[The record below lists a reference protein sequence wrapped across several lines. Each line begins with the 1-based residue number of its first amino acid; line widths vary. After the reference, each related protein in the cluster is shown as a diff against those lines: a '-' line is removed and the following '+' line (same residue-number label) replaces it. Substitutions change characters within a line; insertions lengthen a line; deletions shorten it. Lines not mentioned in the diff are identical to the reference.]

1 MTELS
6 NVGKFL
12 NFLGAAEGAGYNTIT
27 GGGSFSSYDKHPGI
41 VGVVTKQGPSTA
53 AGKYQITKSTYD
65 EFAPKLG
72 ITDFSP
78 ASQDR
83 IALEIIRSQGALSD
97 VQSGNFEAAINK
109 LGGRWASLPS
119 SIYAGHPRRSSEW
132 VSSYFGGKI
141 KPREYTPP
149 TLQNQTD
156 IPIAPSYNVGAS
168 ELAFKQA
175 QDEAKYGGFVNQV
188 ANLPEAI
195 GLGFQTQ
202 NYTYNFL
209 MNRNLENV
217 DLSLRITKEF
227 AGQAIN
233 GIPPDY
239 HGYILSGVS
248 QDDIYRRRAKV
259 EDGLRKQ
266 QDLASMGVVG
276 AVGTFTGALVDI
288 PTLVGFVPGLGTAA
302 VVSKANRLKNAL
314 ATGLVFSGSN
324 VAAEA
329 ALSKYRPLATND
341 DLVWAAAAGLAFG
354 LPIGALATP
363 GAKAIGKV
371 ATEFGPEIQALQQ
384 FGQKTAS
391 KIQIDEFKSAGLEL
405 TEKGKATLDPEFR
418 QAQINKIETDAIKV
432 ESKAIPMMEKSSSFT
447 EFIPKT
453 KSGKAYPAESTRK
466 VLEDLAKTAD
476 PQVAKMAARLLET
489 IGDDI
494 PFYTLPKSAK
504 ALSNRPGVYYPSPHL
519 VTVSRE
525 AKDTTKIHEIAHAVT
540 VHKLDYGKANP
551 DTAHGKL
558 YQEINSYYQQALD
571 EANKQGFKSYYLKN
585 IDEFVAGL
593 YGGSSAKPLVE
604 FLSKIK
610 AEGDVS
616 LLSKFVQAV
625 GKLLGFADDE
635 MNLYLK
641 SLNATEQLIDE
652 KLMVKIQGKG
662 GRADK
667 EFLMDD
673 AELKDYLPDSA
684 KDDKRSFTPLGPAL
698 ENYFARD
705 WVPPQAR
712 ELFHKLAGTT
722 TGYRNHAVVEQ
733 HASEVAGL
741 LSESWTSK
749 LKKSY
754 VPAFESYFRELM
766 EKGETTRWKQAE
778 VYEDW
783 ERQVGNY
790 IRGFDGDYHPSMIK
804 VGNEVKVI
812 LREVADHINN
822 PGKFNGA
829 TKRGLTQVEELDPE
843 TGAKSLTDP
852 LPYNDNYLPRHPD
865 VAKFN
870 SMTAQ
875 FGPETVQRFLA
886 NSFKSANPD
895 VEAKVA
901 ERFGRWYFNNLQ
913 DSKLNRIN
921 DNLENMLRG
930 FDRESLK
937 ESFVKYGN
945 MTDLEAD
952 ELLAAMFPKR
962 DKANPLTKNLKSR
975 SSLDETYTEQVLMK
989 DGSTFSMS
997 LNDFIDTRTMD
1008 VLGAYFHRTAG
1019 SVALANKLDVYKASD
1034 IDRLIKSAT
1043 EQEFGS
1049 ALPGDRLNG
1058 LRENLNF
1065 TFDRVLGRPVEQFTV
1080 FNKVLEM
1087 WRSLHVSRLMG
1098 GAVYNQVQEL
1108 SQIIGSLGWK
1118 TTLKAIPELRGLVRD
1133 VKSGKVK
1140 NEMLDQLENLT
1151 GGAGSDLLRR
1161 TDFSPR
1167 DDWVRQRGNTP
1178 LNQWLDRTDNLMS
1191 RSASGVLK
1199 WTGMTGVM
1207 IQQKRIHAIA
1217 MINHFVDA
1225 ANGKATLAFSKER
1238 LAWMG
1243 LDEADTKKVLDN
1255 IKAYHKDVPGSK
1267 TGQVDFEKWQA
1278 ADPESYAKF
1287 IVAYHRESRRVVQE
1301 NDLASMVP
1309 IMGKGWGQTMFQFM
1323 NFSMQGWNK
1332 SMAFAMNHRDYQTLS
1347 TVLHGSMFAM
1357 ATYLART
1364 NAQMAG
1370 MSAQE
1375 RADFAEK
1382 RLSNKQIVANSFGR
1396 IAQVS
1401 LLPIIIDSTIA
1412 PTPIFSG
1419 ARTTSN
1425 VTDFVGSNPTLS
1437 AISTALAI
1445 PRKLA
1450 LASAS
1455 DEVQVSERDVRNWM
1469 KLLPFNN
1476 VVGISNVL
1484 NSIAADYPNS
1494 DKQE

>member
-12 NFLGAAEGAGYNTIT
+12 DFLGAAEGAGYNTIT

-83 IALEIIRSQGALSD
+83 IALEIIRSQGALAD
-97 VQSGNFEAAINK
+97 VQSGNFDAAIKK

-119 SIYAGHPRRSSEW
+119 SIYDGHPRRSSEW
-132 VSSYFGGKI
+132 VNNYFGGKI

-149 TLQNQTD
+149 RLQNQTD
-156 IPIAPSYNVGAS
+156 IPIAPNYNVGAS
-168 ELAFKQA
+168 ELAFKAA
-175 QDEAKYGGFVNQV
+175 QDEAKFGGFANQI
-188 ANLPEAI
+188 ANLPGAI
-195 GLGFQTQ
+195 GLGFETQ

-209 MNRNLENV
+209 VNRNLENV
-217 DLSLRITKEF
+217 DLTFRYTKDLV
-227 AGQAIN
+227 GQATS

-248 QDDIYRRRAKV
+248 QDDVFRRRAKV
-259 EDGLRKQ
+259 EEGLRKQ
-266 QDLASMGVVG
+266 QELASMGVVG
-276 AVGTFTGALVDI
+276 AVGTFTGALVDL

-302 VVSKANRLKNAL
+302 MVSKANRLKNAL
-314 ATGLVFSGSN
+314 ATGMVFAGSN

-363 GAKAIGKV
+363 GSKAIGKV
-371 ATEFGPEIQALQQ
+371 ATEFTTEAQALQQ
-384 FGQKTAS
+384 FGQKTAA

-405 TEKGKATLDPEFR
+405 TEKGRATLDPEFR
-418 QAQINKIETDAIKV
+418 QAQINKIETEAIKV
-432 ESKAIPMMEKSSSFT
+432 ESKSIPMMQKSSSYT
-447 EFIPKT
+447 DFIPKT
-453 KSGKAYPAESTRK
+453 KSGKPYPAESTRK
-466 VLEDLAKTAD
+466 VLEDLAQSTD
-476 PQVAKMAARLLET
+476 PQVAKMASRLLES

-519 VTVSRE
+519 VSVSRE

-558 YQEINSYYQQALD
+558 YQEINSYYEQAVA
-571 EANKQGFKSYYLKN
+571 EARKQGFKSYYLKN
-585 IDEFVAGL
+585 IDEFAAGL
-593 YGGSSAKPLVE
+593 YGGSSAKPLVD

-610 AEGDVS
+610 VEGDVS

-652 KLMVKIQGKG
+652 KLMVQLQGKG

-673 AELKDYLPDSA
+673 PELKDYMPDDTA
-684 KDDKRSFTPLGPAL
+684 NVGFTSYGPAL
-698 ENYFARD
+698 ENFFARE
-705 WVPPQAR
+705 WVPQAAR
-712 ELFHKLAGTT
+712 DIFHKLAGST
-722 TGYRNHAVVEQ
+722 TGYKNHAVVSQ
-733 HASEVAGL
+733 SAWDQTLALGDG
-741 LSESWTSK
+741 WITK
-749 LKKSY
+749 LDKSFK
-754 VPAFESYFRELM
+754 PAFNKYFEELM
-766 EKGETTRWKQAE
+766 ENKEATRWQRAE
-778 VYEDW
+778 KFDAW
-783 ERQVGNY
+783 ETQVGNY
-790 IRGFDGDYHPSMIK
+790 VRGVEGDYHPTMIK
-804 VGNEVKVI
+804 AGNDVKALMKEAV
-812 LREVADHINN
+812 DHINN

-829 TKRGLTQVEELDPE
+829 TKRGLTQVEEIDPE
-843 TGAKSLTDP
+843 TGAKSLSDP
-852 LPYNDNYLPRHPD
+852 LPYNENYLPRHPD

-875 FGPETVQRFLA
+875 FGPETIQKFFA
-886 NSFKSANPD
+886 NSFKAANPTVD
-895 VEAKVA
+895 AKVA

-930 FDRESLK
+930 FDRDSLK
-937 ESFVKYGN
+937 ESFVKYGS
-945 MTDLEAD
+945 MTEAEAT
-952 ELLAAMFPKR
+952 ELLTQMFPKK
-962 DKANPLTKNLKSR
+962 DKTNPLTKNLRSR
-975 SSLDETYTEQVLMK
+975 SSLDETYTEQILMK
-989 DGSTFSMS
+989 DGTTHTMS
-997 LNDFIDTRTMD
+997 LNDFIDTRTFD
-1008 VLGAYFHRTAG
+1008 VLEAYLRRTAG
-1019 SVALANKLDVYKASD
+1019 SISLANQLDVYKASD
-1034 IDRLIKSAT
+1034 IDRLIKNAT
-1043 EQEFGS
+1043 EQQFGS
-1049 ALPGDRLNG
+1049 ALSGERLTA
-1058 LRENLNF
+1058 LRENLDF
-1065 TFDRVLGRPVEQFTV
+1065 TFDRILGRPVEQFSTG
-1080 FNKVLEM
+1080 NKLLEM
-1087 WRSLHVSRLMG
+1087 WRALNVTRLMG

-1118 TTLKAIPELRGLVRD
+1118 TTLRAIPELRGLVRD
-1133 VKSGKVK
+1133 VRTGAVK

-1151 GGAGSDLLRR
+1151 GGAGADLLRR
-1161 TDFSPR
+1161 TQMSPR
-1167 DDWVRQRGNTP
+1167 DDWVRQRGDTV
-1178 LNQWLDRTDNLMS
+1178 LNQWLDRTDNVMS

-1207 IQQKRIHAIA
+1207 VQQKRIHAVA
-1217 MINHFVDA
+1217 MINHFVEA
-1225 ANGKATLAFSKER
+1225 ATGKTKLTFSKDR

-1243 LDEADTKKVLDN
+1243 LDEADTAKVLN
-1255 IKAYHKDVPGSK
+1255 TIKAYHKDVPGSK
-1267 TGQVDFEKWQA
+1267 MGQVDFEKWQA
-1278 ADPESYAKF
+1278 TDPETYAKF
-1287 IVAYHRESRRVVQE
+1287 IVAWQRESRRVVQE

-1309 IMGKGWGQTMFQFM
+1309 IMGKGWGQTMFQFL
-1323 NFSMQGWNK
+1323 NFSLQGWNK
-1332 SMAFAMNHRDYQTLS
+1332 SLGFAMNHKDYQTLS
-1347 TVLHGSMFAM
+1347 TVLHGTMFA
-1357 ATYLART
+1357 AAVYLART

-1370 MSAQE
+1370 MSPEE
-1375 RADFAEK
+1375 RAEFAEK
-1382 RLSNKQIVANSFGR
+1382 RLSNKQIVANSIGR

-1401 LLPIIIDSTIA
+1401 VLPVLIDSTIA

-1425 VTDFVGSNPTLS
+1425 VTDFIGSNPTLS
-1437 AISTALAI
+1437 AISTALAM
-1445 PRKLA
+1445 PRKIA

>member
-12 NFLGAAEGAGYNTIT
+12 DFLGAAEGAGYNTIT

-83 IALEIIRSQGALSD
+83 IALEIIRSQGALAD
-97 VQSGNFEAAINK
+97 VQSGNFDAAIKK

-119 SIYAGHPRRSSEW
+119 SIYDGHPRRSSEW
-132 VSSYFGGKI
+132 VNNYFGGKI

-209 MNRNLENV
+209 VNRNLENV
-217 DLSLRITKEF
+217 DLNFRYTKDLV
-227 AGQAIN
+227 GQATN

-248 QDDIYRRRAKV
+248 QDDVFRRRAKV

-276 AVGTFTGALVDI
+276 AVGTFTGALVDL

-314 ATGLVFSGSN
+314 ATGLVFSGTN

-371 ATEFGPEIQALQQ
+371 ATEFLPEAEALQK
-384 FGQKTAS
+384 FGQKTATS
-391 KIQIDEFKSAGLEL
+391 IQIKEIEEAGFQL
-405 TEKGKATLDPEFR
+405 TEKGRKQLDPEYR
-418 QAQINKIETDAIKV
+418 AKEIQKAEIDAIKT
-432 ESKAIPMMEKSSSFT
+432 ESKSIPMMERSSSYT
-447 EFIPKT
+447 EFVPTT
-453 KSGKAYPAESTRK
+453 KSGKAYAASSTKAE
-466 VLEDLAKTAD
+466 LEKLAKSAD
-476 PQVAKMAARLLET
+476 PSVAGPAARLLEQ
-489 IGDDI
+489 IGDDL
-494 PFYTLPKSAK
+494 PFYVLPKSAK
-504 ALSNRPGVYYPSPHL
+504 AMGGAPGRYFADPHI
-519 VTVSRE
+519 VTVTRE
-525 AKDTTKIHEIAHAVT
+525 AKDTTKVHEVAHSVT
-540 VHKLDYGKANP
+540 WHKLKYGQENP
-551 DTAHGKL
+551 DTAHGAL
-558 YQEINSYYQQALD
+558 YREMKAVYDQALE
-571 EANKQGFKSYYLKN
+571 EAKKQGFSSYYLKN
-585 IDEFVAGL
+585 LDEFTAGL
-593 YGGSSAKPLVE
+593 YGGATAKPFVE

-610 AEGDVS
+610 VEGDLN
-616 LLSKFVQAV
+616 LLSKFVQTMK
-625 GKLLGFADDE
+625 KLLGFDDQE
-635 MNLYLK
+635 MNLFLK
-641 SLNATEQLIDE
+641 SLDISDRLIDE
-652 KLMVKIQGKG
+652 RLLVKTSGKG
-662 GRADK
+662 KAKDT
-667 EFLMDD
+667 EFLTDD
-673 AELKDYLPDSA
+673 PELKDYLPDDTA
-684 KDDKRSFTPLGPAL
+684 KVGYNQYGPAL
-698 ENYFARD
+698 ENFFARE
-705 WVPPQAR
+705 WVPQAAR
-712 ELFHKLAGTT
+712 DIFHKLAGST
-722 TGYRNHAVVEQ
+722 TGYKNHAVVSQ
-733 HASEVAGL
+733 SAWDQTLALGDG
-741 LSESWTSK
+741 WITK
-749 LKKSY
+749 LDKSFK
-754 VPAFESYFRELM
+754 PAFNKYFDELM
-766 EKGETTRWKQAE
+766 ENKEATRWQRAE
-778 VYEDW
+778 KFDAW
-783 ERQVGNY
+783 EKQVGDY
-790 IRGFDGDYHPSMIK
+790 VRGVDGEYHPTIIK
-804 VGNEVKVI
+804 VGNDVKALMKEAV
-812 LREVADHINN
+812 DHINN
-822 PGKFNGA
+822 PGKFNGS
-829 TKRGLTQVEELDPE
+829 TKRGLTQVEEVDAE

-852 LPYNDNYLPRHPD
+852 LPYNENYLPRHPD
-865 VAKFN
+865 VSKFN

-875 FGPETVQRFLA
+875 FGPETVQKFFA
-886 NSFKSANPD
+886 NAFKSANPD

-930 FDRESLK
+930 FDRDSLK
-937 ESFVKYGN
+937 ESFQKYGS
-945 MTDLEAD
+945 MTEAEAT
-952 ELLAAMFPKR
+952 ELLAKMFPKK

-975 SSLDETYTEQVLMK
+975 SSLDETYSEQILMK
-989 DGSTFSMS
+989 DGTTHTMS
-997 LNDFIDTRTMD
+997 LNDFIDTRTFD
-1008 VLGAYFHRTAG
+1008 VLEAYLRRTAG
-1019 SVALANKLDVYKASD
+1019 TISLANQLDVYKASD
-1034 IDRLIKSAT
+1034 IDRLIKNAT
-1043 EQEFGS
+1043 EQQFGS
-1049 ALPGDRLNG
+1049 ALSGERLTA
-1058 LRENLNF
+1058 LRENLDF
-1065 TFDRVLGRPVEQFTV
+1065 TFDRILGRPVEQFSTG
-1080 FNKVLEM
+1080 NKLLEM
-1087 WRSLHVSRLMG
+1087 WRSLNVTRLMG

-1133 VKSGKVK
+1133 VRTGAVK

-1151 GGAGSDLLRR
+1151 GGAGADLLRR
-1161 TDFSPR
+1161 TQFSHR
-1167 DDWVRQRGNTP
+1167 DDWVRQRGDTP
-1178 LNQWLDRTDNLMS
+1178 LNQWLDRADNVMS

-1207 IQQKRIHAIA
+1207 IQQKRIHAVA
-1217 MINHFVDA
+1217 MVNHFVESA
-1225 ANGKATLAFSKER
+1225 TGKSKLAFSKER

-1243 LDEADTKKVLDN
+1243 LDEADTKTVLDN
-1255 IKAYHKDVPGSK
+1255 IKAYHKDVAGSK

-1278 ADPESYAKF
+1278 TDPESYAKF
-1287 IVAYHRESRRVVQE
+1287 IVAFQRESRRVVQE

-1309 IMGKGWGQTMFQFM
+1309 IMGKGWGQTMFQFL
-1323 NFSMQGWNK
+1323 NFSLQGWNK
-1332 SMAFAMNHRDYQTLS
+1332 SLGFAMNHKDYQTLS
-1347 TVLHGSMFAM
+1347 TVLHGSIFAA

-1370 MSAQE
+1370 MSAEE
-1375 RADFAEK
+1375 RAEFAEK
-1382 RLSNKQIVANSFGR
+1382 RLNTKQIVANSIGR

-1401 LLPIIIDSTIA
+1401 VLPVLIDSTIA

-1437 AISTALAI
+1437 AISTALAM
-1445 PRKLA
+1445 PRKIA